1 MYFIPINITILIFQV
16 DIQVAPQNPPGK
28 DKSTPVW
35 VIIVAVLGGILLLA
49 LAILALFKVSAQ
61 EQFIA
66 NILLTEDIWGGK
78 YLERWKFYPPG
89 SKPENHP
96 EEFFLPNALRCRC
109 TNDTKIHIPF
119 FHWTI

>member
-61 EQFIA
+61 EQFLSRIYYLPR
-66 NILLTEDIWGGK
+66 IFGGENTSK
-78 YLERWKFYPPG
+78 GG
-89 SKPENHP
+89 S
-96 EEFFLPNALRCRC
+96 FTLRGRSPR
-109 TNDTKIHIPF
+109 IIPKNSF
-119 FHWTI
+119 SRMP